1 MPMNLSMY
9 APVEQANMNSKY
21 RVIVSEMFEWVRG
34 ISFGIKRVFDTP
46 EAAIEAAKDIIDELV
61 KGEHSADP
69 SISPSILANRFIYFD
84 YMPCVLGPD
93 RSLPWFDCRR
103 YAEARC
109 YEVCGAAIPKESFC
123 GGMLA
128 PTGRGARE
136 SKT

>member
-1 MPMNLSMY
+1 MNLSMY
-9 APVEQANMNSKY
+9 APVEQAKTSVEY
-21 RVIVSEMFEWVRG
+21 RVIVSDMLERVRG
-34 ISFGIKRVFDTP
+34 RSFDIKRVFDTP

-61 KGEHSADP
+61 MGEYSADP
-69 SISPSILANRFIYFD
+69 SISPSVLANRFIYFD

-93 RSLPWFDCRR
+93 RSLPWFDSRR

-109 YEVCGAAIPKESFC
+109 YEVCGAAMPKESFC

-136 SKT
+136 NKT